1 MSQKMTR
8 EELVDL
14 VETITTMRN
23 KSTNELLSEKEI
35 HALVLKFEKNINH
48 SGGSDL
54 LFYPELVGLPSN
66 ATIDEIVDLA
76 MKEIE
81 E

>member
-35 HALVLKFEKNINH
+35 HALVLKFEKNIFLNW
-48 SGGSDL
+48 
-54 LFYPELVGLPSN
+54 V
-66 ATIDEIVDLA
+66 V
-76 MKEIE
+76 E
-81 E
+81 EQHGKKI

>member
-1 MSQKMTR
+1 M
-8 EELVDL
+8 
-14 VETITTMRN
+14 
-23 KSTNELLSEKEI
+23 LLIYPAGVSNGYI
-35 HALVLKFEKNINH
+35 KFEKNINH

>member
-35 HALVLKFEKNINH
+35 HALVLKFEKNIN
-48 SGGSDL
+48 GI
-54 LFYPELVGLPSN
+54 E
-66 ATIDEIVDLA
+66 IDS
-76 MKEIE
+76 
-81 E
+81 

>member
-48 SGGSDL
+48 SGWKKLRL
-54 LFYPELVGLPSN
+54 LPN
-66 ATIDEIVDLA
+66 
-76 MKEIE
+76 
-81 E
+81 